1 MERRELKYLLNHQK
15 EIKDI
20 INKYNL
26 NDKKNIEKATNEIQ
40 EMLTID
46 VDYAKKNNCSE
57 KFVEILR
64 LILRRQRFLEKEEI
78 FDYLAYVD
86 CVIDMIT
93 IYENELMQEI

>member
-20 INKYNL
+20 IKKYDFNNKE
-26 NDKKNIEKATNEIQ
+26 NIEKAANEIQ
-40 EMLTID
+40 DILMID
-46 VDYAKKNNCSE
+46 IEYVKRNNCSE
-57 KFVEILR
+57 KFIEILR

>member
-1 MERRELKYLLNHQK
+1 MERRELKYLLNHQNEVKSIIKKYDFNNK
-15 EIKDI
+15 E
-20 INKYNL
+20 NM
-26 NDKKNIEKATNEIQ
+26 EKASNEIQ
-40 EMLTID
+40 NILMID
-46 VDYAKKNNCSE
+46 IEYAKRNKCSE